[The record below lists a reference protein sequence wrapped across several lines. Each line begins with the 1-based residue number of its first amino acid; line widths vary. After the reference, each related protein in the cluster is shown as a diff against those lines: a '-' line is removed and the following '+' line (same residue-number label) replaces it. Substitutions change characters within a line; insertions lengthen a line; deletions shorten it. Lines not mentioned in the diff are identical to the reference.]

1 MSEIEQKP
9 VVEQTEDSLELSVSA
24 DVVEEAPTT
33 SNGVNPANAEMPEA
47 DLSSADSPPEESTEV
62 DTPAEEAKAELNYLG
77 ADLFNDVRK
86 VSMEDLLN
94 SEVTEDV
101 PQEEQDRYLSTFSE
115 INEREIVTGRVIGMN
130 EKEILIDI
138 GFKSEGVIHRD
149 EFTEDNLP
157 EVGEKL
163 DVYLERMEDESGKTV
178 LSKEKADFLRRWTEL
193 RNHHETGEIISG
205 RIIRR
210 IKGGMIV
217 DLNGVQAFLPGSQI
231 DVRPVKDFDKYIN
244 SDIDLR
250 AFLPGSQIDVR
261 PVKDFDK
268 YINSD
273 IDLRVV
279 KFNEFRKNVV
289 VSHKAILEESM
300 AEQRDEL
307 FDKLEVGSVMEGRVK
322 NITDFGVFIDLG
334 GIDGLLHITDLS
346 WGRVSHPSELIG
358 MDDTLTVKI
367 IDFDQEKKRV
377 SLGLKQLTPHPW
389 DNVDERYPEGTNI
402 NGKIVSMTNYG
413 AFVEIE
419 PGIEGLVHVSEM
431 SWTRHI
437 KNPSEMYSLGDEVEA
452 VVLAIDSEDRKISL
466 GAKQLQDDP
475 WDQIE
480 EKYMVGTIVK
490 GKVINLTQF
499 GAFVELEEGIDGLIH
514 VSDLSW
520 TKIVRHPKEIIEK
533 DQEVEV
539 RVLEVSRE
547 SRRIALGL
555 KQVSDDPW
563 PELVKQFETGKEVEG
578 EIVRVLDK
586 GVILILDN
594 DVEGIIP
601 FGRQPKR
608 QRKALSSKYNS
619 GQKMIG
625 VVMEV
630 KPDDKKVVLFSD
642 ELSADKPDK
651 IDDVEEYLKSQEEIV
666 GETIEIPSIS
676 TEETE
681 SDSEPEVE

>member
-9 VVEQTEDSLELSVSA
+9 VDEQTENSVELAVSA
-24 DVVEEAPTT
+24 EIVEEAPLT
-33 SNGVNPANAEMPEA
+33 SNNEELSDVESLDEETNNVETTEDKSPEI
-47 DLSSADSPPEESTEV
+47 
-62 DTPAEEAKAELNYLG
+62 DTPAEEANPELNYLG
-77 ADLFNDVRK
+77 LDLFNDVRE
-86 VSMEDLLN
+86 VSMEELLN
-94 SEVTEDV
+94 SEAIEEV

-138 GFKSEGVIHRD
+138 GFKSEGVILRN
-149 EFTEDNLP
+149 EFTEENLP

-193 RNHHETGEIISG
+193 RNNHETGEIISG

-231 DVRPVKDFDKYIN
+231 DIRPVKDFDKYI
-244 SDIDLR
+244 D
-250 AFLPGSQIDVR
+250 
-261 PVKDFDK
+261 
-268 YINSD
+268 SD

-307 FDKLEVGSVMEGRVK
+307 FKKLEVGSVMEGRVK

-346 WGRVSHPSELIG
+346 WGRVNHPSELIG

-367 IDFDQEKKRV
+367 IDFDQEKTRV

-389 DNVDERYPEGTNI
+389 DNVDDKYPEGTNI
-402 NGKIVSMTNYG
+402 KGKIVSLTNYG

-437 KNPSEMYSLGDEVEA
+437 KNPSEMYTLGDEVEA

-475 WDQIE
+475 WDEIE
-480 EKYMVGTIVK
+480 EKYMMGTIVK
-490 GKVINLTQF
+490 GSVINLTQF

-533 DQEVEV
+533 GQEVEV

-555 KQVSDDPW
+555 KQVGDDPW
-563 PELVKQFETGKEVEG
+563 PDLVKQFETGKEVEG

-586 GVILILDN
+586 GIILNLDQ

-601 FGRQPKR
+601 FGSQPKR
-608 QRKALSSKYNS
+608 QRKALSSKHKP
-619 GQKMIG
+619 GQKLKG

-630 KPDDKKVVLFSD
+630 KPEDKKVVLFSD
-642 ELSADKPDK
+642 ELSVDTPDK
-651 IDDVEEYLKSQEEIV
+651 QDDVQDYLDTQEGPV
-666 GETIEIPSIS
+666 GEKIEIPSAS
-676 TEETE
+676 TDETE
-681 SDSEPEVE
+681 SDSEPAAE

>member
-9 VVEQTEDSLELSVSA
+9 VDEQTENSVELAVSA
-24 DVVEEAPTT
+24 EIVEEAPLT
-33 SNGVNPANAEMPEA
+33 SNNE
-47 DLSSADSPPEESTEV
+47 DLSDVESLDEETNKVETTEDKSSEI
-62 DTPAEEAKAELNYLG
+62 DTPAEEANPELNYLG
-77 ADLFNDVRK
+77 LDLFNDVRE
-86 VSMEDLLN
+86 VSIEELLN
-94 SEVTEDV
+94 SEAIEEV

-138 GFKSEGVIHRD
+138 GFKSEGVILRN
-149 EFTEDNLP
+149 EFTEENLP

-193 RNHHETGEIISG
+193 RNNHETGEIISG

-231 DVRPVKDFDKYIN
+231 DIRPVKDFDKYI
-244 SDIDLR
+244 D
-250 AFLPGSQIDVR
+250 
-261 PVKDFDK
+261 
-268 YINSD
+268 SD

-307 FDKLEVGSVMEGRVK
+307 FKKLEVGSVMEGRVK

-346 WGRVSHPSELIG
+346 WGRVNHPSELIG

-367 IDFDQEKKRV
+367 IDYDQEKTRV

-389 DNVDERYPEGTNI
+389 DNVDDKYPEGTNI
-402 NGKIVSMTNYG
+402 KGKIVSLTNYG

-437 KNPSEMYSLGDEVEA
+437 KNPSEMYTLGDEVEA

-475 WDQIE
+475 WDEIE
-480 EKYMVGTIVK
+480 EKYMMGTIVK
-490 GKVINLTQF
+490 GSVINLTQF

-533 DQEVEV
+533 GQEVEV

-555 KQVSDDPW
+555 KQVGDDPW
-563 PELVKQFETGKEVEG
+563 PDLVKQFETGKEVEG

-586 GVILILDN
+586 GIILNLDQ

-601 FGRQPKR
+601 FGSQPKR
-608 QRKALSSKYNS
+608 QRKALSSKHKP
-619 GQKMIG
+619 GQKLKG

-630 KPDDKKVVLFSD
+630 KPEDKKVVLFSD
-642 ELSADKPDK
+642 ELSVDTPDK
-651 IDDVEEYLKSQEEIV
+651 QDDVQDYLDTQEGPV
-666 GETIEIPSIS
+666 GEKIEIPPAS
-676 TEETE
+676 TDETE
-681 SDSEPEVE
+681 SDSEPAAE

>member
-9 VVEQTEDSLELSVSA
+9 VDEQTENSVELAVSA
-24 DVVEEAPTT
+24 EIVEEAPLT
-33 SNGVNPANAEMPEA
+33 SNNEELSDVESLDEETNNVETTEDKSPEI
-47 DLSSADSPPEESTEV
+47 DI
-62 DTPAEEAKAELNYLG
+62 PAEEANPELNYLG
-77 ADLFNDVRK
+77 LDIFNDVRE
-86 VSMEDLLN
+86 VSMEELLN
-94 SEVTEDV
+94 SEAIEEV

-138 GFKSEGVIHRD
+138 GFKSEGVILRN
-149 EFTEDNLP
+149 EFTEENLP

-193 RNHHETGEIISG
+193 RNNHETGEIISG

-231 DVRPVKDFDKYIN
+231 DIRPVKDFDKYI
-244 SDIDLR
+244 D
-250 AFLPGSQIDVR
+250 
-261 PVKDFDK
+261 
-268 YINSD
+268 SD

-307 FDKLEVGSVMEGRVK
+307 FKKLEVGSVMEGRVK

-346 WGRVSHPSELIG
+346 WGRVNHPSELIG

-367 IDFDQEKKRV
+367 IDFDQEKTRV

-389 DNVDERYPEGTNI
+389 DNVDDKYPEGTNI
-402 NGKIVSMTNYG
+402 KGKIVSLTNYG

-437 KNPSEMYSLGDEVEA
+437 KNPSEMYTLGDELEA

-475 WDQIE
+475 WDEIE
-480 EKYMVGTIVK
+480 EKYMMGTIVK
-490 GKVINLTQF
+490 GSVINLTQF
-499 GAFVELEEGIDGLIH
+499 GAFIELEEGIDGLIH

-533 DQEVEV
+533 GQEVEV

-555 KQVSDDPW
+555 KQVGDDPW
-563 PELVKQFETGKEVEG
+563 PDLVKQFETGKEVEG

-586 GVILILDN
+586 GIILNLDQ

-601 FGRQPKR
+601 FGSQPKR
-608 QRKALSSKYNS
+608 QRKALSSKHKP
-619 GQKMIG
+619 GQKLKG

-630 KPDDKKVVLFSD
+630 KPEDKKVVLFSD
-642 ELSADKPDK
+642 ELSVDTPDK
-651 IDDVEEYLKSQEEIV
+651 QDDVQDYLDTQEGPV
-666 GETIEIPSIS
+666 GEKIEIPPAS
-676 TEETE
+676 TDETE
-681 SDSEPEVE
+681 SDSEPAAE

>member
-77 ADLFNDVRK
+77 ADLFNDVRE

-217 DLNGVQAFLPGSQI
+217 DLNGVQ
-231 DVRPVKDFDKYIN
+231 
-244 SDIDLR
+244 

-437 KNPSEMYSLGDEVEA
+437 KNPSEMYSLGDEVKA

-608 QRKALSSKYNS
+608 QRKALSSKYKA

-651 IDDVEEYLKSQEEIV
+651 IDDVEKYLKSQEEIV

>member
-9 VVEQTEDSLELSVSA
+9 VDEQTENSVELAVSA
-24 DVVEEAPTT
+24 EIVEEAPLT
-33 SNGVNPANAEMPEA
+33 SNNEELSDVESLDEETNNVETTEDKSPEI
-47 DLSSADSPPEESTEV
+47 
-62 DTPAEEAKAELNYLG
+62 DTPAEEANPELNYLG
-77 ADLFNDVRK
+77 LDIFNDVRE
-86 VSMEDLLN
+86 VSMEELLN
-94 SEVTEDV
+94 SEAIEEV

-138 GFKSEGVIHRD
+138 GFKSEGVILRN
-149 EFTEDNLP
+149 EFTEENLP

-193 RNHHETGEIISG
+193 RNNHETGEIISG

-231 DVRPVKDFDKYIN
+231 DIRPVKDFDKYI
-244 SDIDLR
+244 D
-250 AFLPGSQIDVR
+250 
-261 PVKDFDK
+261 
-268 YINSD
+268 SD

-307 FDKLEVGSVMEGRVK
+307 FKKLEVGSVMEGRVK

-346 WGRVSHPSELIG
+346 WGRVNHPSELIG

-367 IDFDQEKKRV
+367 IDFDQEKTRV

-389 DNVDERYPEGTNI
+389 DNVDDKYPEGTNI
-402 NGKIVSMTNYG
+402 KGKIVSLTNYG

-437 KNPSEMYSLGDEVEA
+437 KNPSEMYTLGDEVEA

-475 WDQIE
+475 WDEIE
-480 EKYMVGTIVK
+480 EKYMMGTIVK
-490 GKVINLTQF
+490 GSVINLTQF

-533 DQEVEV
+533 GQEVEV

-555 KQVSDDPW
+555 KQVGDDPW
-563 PELVKQFETGKEVEG
+563 PDLVKQFETGKEVEG

-586 GVILILDN
+586 GIILNLDQ

-601 FGRQPKR
+601 FGSQPKR
-608 QRKALSSKYNS
+608 QRKALSSKHKP
-619 GQKMIG
+619 GQKLKG

-630 KPDDKKVVLFSD
+630 KPEDKKVVLFSD
-642 ELSADKPDK
+642 ELSVDTPDK
-651 IDDVEEYLKSQEEIV
+651 QDDVQDYLDTQEGPV
-666 GETIEIPSIS
+666 GEKIEIPSAS
-676 TEETE
+676 TDETE
-681 SDSEPEVE
+681 SDSEPAAE

>member
-77 ADLFNDVRK
+77 ADLFNDVRE

-217 DLNGVQAFLPGSQI
+217 DLNGVQ
-231 DVRPVKDFDKYIN
+231 
-244 SDIDLR
+244 

-437 KNPSEMYSLGDEVEA
+437 KNPSEMYSLGDEVKA

-608 QRKALSSKYNS
+608 QRKALSSKYKA
-619 GQKMIG
+619 GQKIIG

>member
-77 ADLFNDVRK
+77 ADLFNDVRE

-217 DLNGVQAFLPGSQI
+217 DLNGVQ
-231 DVRPVKDFDKYIN
+231 
-244 SDIDLR
+244 

-437 KNPSEMYSLGDEVEA
+437 KNPSEMYSLGDEVKA

-608 QRKALSSKYNS
+608 QRKALSSKYKA